1 MSDIVCQNSDGSQE
15 PAAMAE
21 SILEKIYEYDNY
33 RFFLRDF
40 FEEQKKS
47 RAAFS
52 HRYFA
57 RKAGFATSSFCAHV
71 IEGKRNLTLKSLK
84 KVTRGLAIKGRA
96 ATFFKYLVLYNQA
109 STPRDKDLYF
119 KKINRVRK
127 SSAFYSVQKTQY
139 AYYDEWYY
147 PVIRELAVYSGWD
160 GDYAALGSMVVPSLQ
175 PEKARRAVELLLDIG
190 MLVKKGNGSFALPHE
205 AVTAIDVP
213 PAVTRKSRRE
223 FITLAQDAMEK
234 LPVDSRHISGV
245 TVLMSAEGFER
256 IAAGFDALR
265 ENIIAEALKDDKK
278 EKVFQF
284 NFQAFPLSKAFA
296 ERKPL

>member
-1 MSDIVCQNSDGSQE
+1 
-15 PAAMAE
+15 MAE

-40 FEEQKKS
+40 FEEQKKL
-47 RAAFS
+47 RPTFS

-84 KVTRGLAIKGRA
+84 KVAKGLAIRGRA
-96 ATFFKYLVLYNQA
+96 AAFFKYMVLYNQA
-109 STPRDKDLYF
+109 SAARDKDLYF
-119 KKINRVRK
+119 KKLNHMRK
-127 SSAFYSVQKTQY
+127 LSKFYSVPKGQY

-147 PVIRELAVYSGWD
+147 PVIRELAVYSGWN
-160 GDYAALGSMVVPSLQ
+160 GDYAALGSLVVPALQ

-190 MLVKKGNGSFALPHE
+190 MLVKTENGAFALPHE
-205 AVTAIDVP
+205 AVTASDVP
-213 PAVTRKSRRE
+213 TAVTRKTRRE
-223 FITLAQDAMEK
+223 FIALAGEAMEK

-245 TVLMSAEGFER
+245 TVLMSAEKFER
-256 IAAGFDALR
+256 IAAGFDELR
-265 ENIIAEALKDDKK
+265 KNIIAAALEDDRK

-284 NFQAFPLSKAFA
+284 NFQAFPLSKDIT
-296 ERKPL
+296 ERKAS